1 MNTNYPTD
9 VPKLLTRAIASRF
22 PVHSHTSVHHARLS
36 PESPRGTR
44 LMYSANWPALIVS
57 QNRARRC
64 GVSDAREWTPRRRKL
79 HVTGRAETRL
89 FSWKVCCRFAQ
100 PVTLTRLTPLHPFPS
115 FPRDVDGPHRYHLQ
129 TPIYDFLLD
138 HDDERMSSLIL
149 SSSRTHE
156 REIKWYKSDLLHLEN
171 LTRVQATCFPNEN
184 GFFLQKRPLAWEYS
198 AYINIF

>member
-1 MNTNYPTD
+1 MGALPKLLVDENSPYPRTNPLSSTRRNMNTNYPTD
-9 VPKLLTRAIASRF
+9 VPKLLTRAIAFRF

-129 TPIYDFLLD
+129 TPRSTTFCWTTTT
-138 HDDERMSSLIL
+138 SVC
-149 SSSRTHE
+149 
-156 REIKWYKSDLLHLEN
+156 
-171 LTRVQATCFPNEN
+171 RV
-184 GFFLQKRPLAWEYS
+184 
-198 AYINIF
+198 